1 MFDVYADHLRD
12 QIILQQNT
20 LTDDNGG
27 GQTSSWSPV
36 LPLRCRVTQLSAT
49 VSSRI
54 YQREGAE
61 DVYRVY
67 CEDKI
72 VRTDGERSLHRLLR
86 KPSEA
91 KFRFLWQGDRTIT
104 PIGMERP
111 AAGTHDH
118 LADVIWIDCLET
130 PEGVGYAD
138 L

>member
-1 MFDVYADHLRD
+1 MYADHLRD
-12 QIILQQNT
+12 RVILQQDT

-27 GQTSSWSPV
+27 GQTSSWSAV
-36 LPLRCRVTQLSAT
+36 LPLRCRVTQLSADT
-49 VSSRI
+49 VART
-54 YQREGAE
+54 YGRE
-61 DVYRVY
+61 DNRLVYRVF
-67 CEDKI
+67 CEDTI

-86 KPSEA
+86 KPGEA

-104 PIGMERP
+104 PIALQRP
-111 AAGTHDH
+111 AGGTHDH